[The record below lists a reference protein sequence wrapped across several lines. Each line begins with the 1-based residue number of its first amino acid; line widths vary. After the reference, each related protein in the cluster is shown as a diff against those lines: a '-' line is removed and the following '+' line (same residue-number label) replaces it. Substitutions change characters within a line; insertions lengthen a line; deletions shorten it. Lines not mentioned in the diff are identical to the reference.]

1 MPDAILSYP
10 HNTATGAPACLEA
23 PHIWSVATAM
33 RRALFGDITVHGV
46 SADTLAGAATGLVVN
61 GREVHLTWD
70 VEHPVHDD
78 DGVPVMGVCESD
90 ADCPGQAFVSINGP
104 LLANTPDLAAST
116 AAHELGHAVFDI
128 PATLSGQ
135 GQPCRAYRHAVRA
148 EGQLE
153 TARAQRDVFW
163 SEYRAN
169 EFMGALLA
177 PPVLLHRQLLRL
189 ATEEG
194 LRRGHR
200 PNRGRRGLPVVL
212 ASAHSDTMSGIVAA
226 LAGDFGVSERFIRVR
241 LDRYQLVA
249 DGPAGDVS

>member
-1 MPDAILSYP
+1 MPDAILRYP
-10 HNTATGAPACLEA
+10 HNTTTGAPACMEA

-33 RRALFGDITVHGV
+33 RRALFGDLTVHGV
-46 SADTLAGAATGLVVN
+46 SADTLAGAANGLVVN

-104 LLANTPDLAAST
+104 LLASAPELAAST

-128 PATLSGQ
+128 PATLSGLS
-135 GQPCRAYRHAVRA
+135 QPCRAYRHAVRV

-153 TARAQRDVFW
+153 TARAHRETFW

-177 PPVLLHRQLLRL
+177 PAVLLHRRLLRF

-200 PNRGRRGLPVVL
+200 PNRGRKGLPVVL
-212 ASAHSDTMSGIVAA
+212 APSHGDAMSGIIAA

-241 LDRYQLVA
+241 LDHYQLVA
-249 DGPAGDVS
+249 DHAAGAVS